1 MTPKTVVSL
10 GLAALISTGAA
21 MAAWQAS
28 TAVSGIAG
36 AGDALLPGLIDKVN
50 TVAAIEVREGDKV
63 MSLKRAGEG
72 WQVLPSGY
80 PVKPRK
86 LQETLVGLVRL
97 SKLEPRTSVPEKYE
111 IIQVE
116 DASGADSKS
125 RHVVLRNEAGDV
137 VGDVVLG
144 KTAAG
149 YTSGEQEA
157 QYVRLGNEAQ
167 SWLVKGRVA
176 AGAEYKDWVDTTVMQ
191 INTGE
196 VKSVTITQADGESLK
211 LDKVGKTEQ
220 GHDKFAIDGL
230 PDGIKPKDDL
240 TVRYAA
246 TDLANV
252 EFVDVRKAAA
262 MGDPVSRATV
272 ETDKGLKVSYAVYA
286 EDGKDWLQVS
296 VDADGEDAGVA
307 EAIRNRVT
315 GWQFAIADYKTKQF
329 QKRLSD
335 LLDMQQ

>member
-1 MTPKTVVSL
+1 MTPKVVVSL

-21 MAAWQAS
+21 MAAWHAS
-28 TAVSGIAG
+28 TSVTGIAG
-36 AGDALLPGLIDKVN
+36 AGEALLPGLIDKVN
-50 TVAAIEVREGDKV
+50 TVAAIEVREGDRV
-63 MSLKRAGEG
+63 MSLQRSGDG

-97 SKLEPRTSVPEKYE
+97 SKLEPRTSVPEKYR

-116 DASGADSKS
+116 DANGSGSKS
-125 RHVVLRNEAGDV
+125 RRVVLRNEAGDV
-137 VGDVVLG
+137 IGDVVLG
-144 KTAAG
+144 KAAAG

-157 QYVRLGNEAQ
+157 QYVRLGGEAQ
-167 SWLVKGRVA
+167 SWLVKGSVA

-240 TVRYAA
+240 SVRYAA

-262 MGDPVSRATV
+262 TGAPASRAMV
-272 ETDKGLKVSYAVYA
+272 ETDKGLKISYALFA
-286 EDGKDWLQVS
+286 EDGKDWLQVT
-296 VDADGEDAGVA
+296 VDTDGDDKAAAD
-307 EAIRNRVT
+307 AIRNRVT
-315 GWQFAIADYKTKQF
+315 GWQFAIADHKVKQF
-329 QKRLSD
+329 RKRLSD